1 METKQ
6 IIENF
11 INGSIEAKKKMLD
24 EGQIVYIQTIAN
36 KIIEAYQNGKKLIVF
51 GNGGSA
57 SDALH
62 FAAEIVCRFEKNR
75 KAARYRTKTEG
86 QPSQVEKQFQ

>member
-75 KAARYRTKTEG
+75 KAINEI
-86 QPSQVEKQFQ
+86 VEFV